1 MLDGVH
7 DGNPE
12 VSLVPKFD
20 GHVVTRDDH
29 ILVGS
34 APSDK
39 TWVAGRLVLQNR
51 PVKVA
56 VTTVT
61 LLLISP
67 GVKAMFWLYGFQCS
81 KIKYFGG
88 LMDFD

>member
-7 DGNPE
+7 NWNPK
-12 VSLVPKFD
+12 VPLVPEFD

-29 ILVGS
+29 VLVRS
-34 APSDK
+34 APPDQ

-67 GVKAMFWLYGFQCS
+67 GVIAMFWLYGFQCS
-81 KIKYFGG
+81 KI
-88 LMDFD
+88 

>member
-12 VSLVPKFD
+12 VPLVPEFD

-29 ILVGS
+29 VLVGS
-34 APSDK
+34 APSDQ

-67 GVKAMFWLYGFQCS
+67 GVIAMFWLYGFQCS
-81 KIKYFGG
+81 KI
-88 LMDFD
+88 